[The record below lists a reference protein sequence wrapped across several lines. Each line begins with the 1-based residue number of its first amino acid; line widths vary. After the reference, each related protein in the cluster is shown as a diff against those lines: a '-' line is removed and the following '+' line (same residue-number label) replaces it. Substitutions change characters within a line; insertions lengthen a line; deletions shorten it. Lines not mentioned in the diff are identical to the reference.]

1 MMDNVEICFIN
12 KCASVL
18 SKSRSQFTLY
28 GSKKTGQIELWGPVV
43 LWSPDDKFN
52 EIKRWRS
59 VDDAINGGL
68 ISSIYTEVRRLNPN
82 SKDMEWIEKIYRM
95 LNPTTSLAEI
105 MLRTVIEE
113 G

>member
-18 SKSRSQFTLY
+18 SKSRSSYMVY
-28 GSKKTGQIELWGPVV
+28 GNAKTGYVE
-43 LWSPDDKFN
+43 LWSPYKI
-52 EIKRWRS
+52 EMQWES
-59 VDDAINGGL
+59 VDAAINGGL
-68 ISSIYTEVRRLNPN
+68 LSRVYTEVHAYNPN